1 MKQKVFYKR
10 SLDFANTKFILSGK
24 ITEALYKRELLKLS
38 TVKDCIFLNVAD
50 DWYFSKTHFNYWN
63 KIIMQLDVQQCQ
75 NAIKVLDTSSQFS

>member
-50 DWYFSKTHFNYWN
+50 G
-63 KIIMQLDVQQCQ
+63 
-75 NAIKVLDTSSQFS
+75 